1 MTTAKDKMT
10 LEKLAE
16 TVERKFGAVGE
27 ALKATGNDLRTRVGS
42 AEKHLHEQAD
52 SLSRHYAGLVDQL
65 HAKVD
70 GLSRHVKIQYLVLAV
85 SLSAV
90 IAAVVW
96 L

>member
-1 MTTAKDKMT
+1 MSKMNEGIVSER
-10 LEKLAE
+10 LGEAVEK
-16 TVERKFGAVGE
+16 KFEAVGE
-27 ALKATGNDLRTRVGS
+27 ALKATGNDLRTRVAS

-52 SLSRHYAGLVDQL
+52 SLSRHHAGLVDQL

>member
-1 MTTAKDKMT
+1 MNEGIVGEKM
-10 LEKLAE
+10 
-16 TVERKFGAVGE
+16 GE
-27 ALKATGNDLRTRVGS
+27 ALEKRFEDVNRDFKHLGNDLRTGIMD
-42 AEKHLHEQAD
+42 AEKRLHEQAA
-52 SLSRHYAGLVDQL
+52 SLSRHHAGLVDQL

-90 IAAVVW
+90 IAAIVW